1 MENAELWWAGI
12 VFASVVFAVVRF
24 LVRGS
29 REVKSFVEERKETAS
44 IMKMSGED
52 IKELGKTETHHRG
65 EPIPI
70 EYYDSAKLL
79 PQDFI
84 EAIYFRNE
92 GPLPVWVLV
101 GVNGI
106 VLTPSGHGRKLLAAI
121 GLVEIAGLE
130 ELGASGIV
138 VHHHNNTQ
146 YKLNFK
152 NGAQRD
158 LWLNTMRNLMV
169 ARNLSR
175 SQADRAANGFAYPL
189 YMEKFQIGKGKVV
202 NANGE
207 IICRT
212 PAAKF
217 EFPDGTLRFKPAF
230 SGLTLEIINKDKIH
244 FGKLVRNKKF
254 LPDVLTLSDAS
265 DTYVATVTQE
275 NPYLYLI
282 SHHEEVVFRIYG
294 SVMTKFIMLPVRP
307 VTLSRDHE
315 RLILIGS
322 YTQLQVM

>member
-1 MENAELWWAGI
+1 MGESELWWAVI
-12 VFASVVFAVVRF
+12 VFAAAVFAVIRF
-24 LVRGS
+24 IFRGS
-29 REVKSFVEERKETAS
+29 REVKSFVQERKETAT
-44 IMKMSGED
+44 ILKMSGED

-70 EYYDSAKLL
+70 EHYDRAKLL
-79 PQDFI
+79 PQDYI
-84 EAIYFRNE
+84 EAIYWRNE

-106 VLTPSGHGRKLLAAI
+106 VLTPAGHGRKLLAAI

-130 ELGASGIV
+130 EDGASGV
-138 VHHHNNTQ
+138 VIHHHNNTQ

-169 ARNLSR
+169 ARYLSR
-175 SQADRAANGFAYPL
+175 SQTDRAASGFAYPL
-189 YMEKFQIGKGKVV
+189 FMEKYQMGKGKVV

-207 IICRT
+207 IVCRT

-217 EFPDGTLRFKPAF
+217 QFADGTLRFRPAF
-230 SGLTLEIINKDKIH
+230 TGLTLEVINKDKIH

-282 SHHEEVVFRIYG
+282 SHHEEVLFRIYG